1 MATQQQGQQLKS
13 SQQREHNRRR
23 PPWKRWLIAGIILV
37 LIAIGTVIWVITDQ
51 GSLTTILPIVIFT
64 VLSVVIGLFQWL
76 FPVSSGSTEHTGANI
91 HPSLI
96 AQLSSITSSVATM
109 PQSGVDVSPS
119 NHTQAPQ
126 SGPLHK
132 HAFRGIR
139 GVPTPTDPRTIQQRE
154 KAVRDVYARLIQPDT
169 AAVVLTGIGGVGKST
184 LAALIYRYAE
194 EQRRGG
200 NGPFTAEAV
209 WLNIDAAVTFADLA
223 GNLFE
228 VLGKPLPDFANLSL
242 QHHALALLHVFN
254 TADQPRLGILDQFVN
269 PLDLQTRHDL
279 GDRPVH
285 LEWLHASIHHH

>member
-1 MATQQQGQQLKS
+1 MATQQQGQQLES
-13 SQQREHNRRR
+13 SQQRERNRRR

-132 HAFRGIR
+132 HAFRGIK
-139 GVPTPTDPRTIQQRE
+139 GVSPPTDPRTIQQRE
-154 KAVRDVYARLIQPDT
+154 KAVRDVYAKLIQPDT
-169 AAVVLTGIGGVGKST
+169 TAVVLTGIGGVGKST
-184 LAALIYRYAE
+184 LSPLSYRYPEEQPRCGTGAFTSPTVRPNIHAAL
-194 EQRRGG
+194 
-200 NGPFTAEAV
+200 P
-209 WLNIDAAVTFADLA
+209 LADLA

-228 VLGKPLPDFANLSL
+228 MLGKPLPAFANLSL
-242 QHHALALLHVFN
+242 H
-254 TADQPRLGILDQFVN
+254 
-269 PLDLQTRHDL
+269 
-279 GDRPVH
+279 
-285 LEWLHASIHHH
+285 

>member
-1 MATQQQGQQLKS
+1 MATQQQGQQLES
-13 SQQREHNRRR
+13 SQQRERNRRR

-64 VLSVVIGLFQWL
+64 VLSVVIGLFQLL
-76 FPVSSGSTEHTGANI
+76 FPVSSGSAEHTGANI

-139 GVPTPTDPRTIQQRE
+139 GVSPPTDPRTIQQRE
-154 KAVRDVYARLIQPDT
+154 KAVRDVYAKLIQPDT
-169 AAVVLTGIGGVGKST
+169 TAVVLTGIDGVGKST
-184 LAALIYRYAE
+184 LAALIYRSAE
-194 EQRRGG
+194 KQHPRSRT
-200 NGPFTAEAV
+200 PFSCQTL
-209 WLNIDAAVTFADLA
+209 WLNID
-223 GNLFE
+223 
-228 VLGKPLPDFANLSL
+228 
-242 QHHALALLHVFN
+242 
-254 TADQPRLGILDQFVN
+254 TA
-269 PLDLQTRHDL
+269 
-279 GDRPVH
+279 
-285 LEWLHASIHHH
+285 